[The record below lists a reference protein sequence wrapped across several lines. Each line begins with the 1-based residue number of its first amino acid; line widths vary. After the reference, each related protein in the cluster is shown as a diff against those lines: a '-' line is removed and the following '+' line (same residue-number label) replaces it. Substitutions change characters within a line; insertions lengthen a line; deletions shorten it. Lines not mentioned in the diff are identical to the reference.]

1 MTNNNAK
8 ESIAKIK
15 DELADLD
22 EPLARVRDLA
32 YAVRMLASSD
42 EMRKEPGAA
51 LDAMAETIVDELN
64 ELIERRENIWHMAI
78 DASEAAGGREA
89 ATSKK

>member
-1 MTNNNAK
+1 MTKNNAK

-42 EMRKEPGAA
+42 EMQKEPSAA

-78 DASEAAGGREA
+78 DASEAACGREA

>member
-42 EMRKEPGAA
+42 EMQKEPSAA

-78 DASEAAGGREA
+78 DASEAAG
-89 ATSKK
+89 

>member
-1 MTNNNAK
+1 MDP
-8 ESIAKIK
+8 IAKIK

-22 EPLARVRDLA
+22 EPLARVRCDLA

-64 ELIERRENIWHMAI
+64 ELIERRGNIWHMAS
-78 DASEAAGGREA
+78 DASEAAG
-89 ATSKK
+89 

>member
-42 EMRKEPGAA
+42 EMQKEPGAA
-51 LDAMAETIVDELN
+51 LDAMAETTSVTS
-64 ELIERRENIWHMAI
+64 MASCI
-78 DASEAAGGREA
+78 SCHQAHNAPVACATCHAWPPAAAVGN
-89 ATSKK
+89 